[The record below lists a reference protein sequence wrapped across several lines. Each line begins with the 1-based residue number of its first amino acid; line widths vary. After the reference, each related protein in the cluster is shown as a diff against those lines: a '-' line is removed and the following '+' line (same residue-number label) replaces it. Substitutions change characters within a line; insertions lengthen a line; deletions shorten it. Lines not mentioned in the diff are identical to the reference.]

1 LNEIIFISS
10 LFIIDLQMTIS
21 EFSSFVKQ
29 SLSGVYDNGE
39 VNALLKNLLLER
51 LSFSF
56 YEQSK
61 HENDVLSVREG
72 EMLMNDLNRLKLGE
86 PLQYVLGYAWFNEM
100 KIIVDKNVL
109 IPRPETEE
117 LISFILDQRFPD
129 GAVMMDIC
137 SGSGCIALALK
148 SSFPTAH
155 VFGADVSEEA
165 LEVSRANSK
174 FLELKV
180 HWLKWNVLEEDA
192 PENFNQSLDLIVS
205 NPPYVSMH
213 EIEEM
218 SKNVIDFEPHLA
230 LFVPDNDPLLFYK
243 KIAHFSV
250 SRLKSGGRLWVE
262 INKRFA
268 VEVAELFEKIG
279 FTDVR
284 IYRDFSDNDRF
295 VSAVKI

>member
-1 LNEIIFISS
+1 
-10 LFIIDLQMTIS
+10 MTIS

-61 HENDVLSVREG
+61 HENDVLSVG
-72 EMLMNDLNRLKLGE
+72 EEALLMNDFNRLKLGE

-137 SGSGCIALALK
+137 CGSGCIALALK

-155 VFGADVSEEA
+155 VFGVDVSEEA

-174 FLELKV
+174 VLGLKV
-180 HWLKWNVLEEDA
+180 QWLKWNVLEEDA
-192 PENFNQSLDLIVS
+192 PENFNQSLDLVVS

-218 SKNVIDFEPHLA
+218 SKNVVDFEPHLA
-230 LFVPDNDPLLFYK
+230 LFVPDNDPLLFYW
-243 KIAHFSV
+243 KIAHFSLI
-250 SRLKSGGRLWVE
+250 RLKIGGRLWVE
-262 INKRFA
+262 INKLYA
-268 VEVAELFEKIG
+268 VEVAELFEKFG
-279 FTDVR
+279 FSDVR

-295 VSAVKI
+295 VSAVRY

>member
-61 HENDVLSVREG
+61 HENDVLSVG
-72 EMLMNDLNRLKLGE
+72 EEALLMNDFNRLKLGE

-137 SGSGCIALALK
+137 CGSGCIALALK

-155 VFGADVSEEA
+155 VFGVDVSEEA

-174 FLELKV
+174 VLGLKV
-180 HWLKWNVLEEDA
+180 QWLKWNVLEEDA
-192 PENFNQSLDLIVS
+192 PENFNQSLDLVVS

-218 SKNVIDFEPHLA
+218 SKNVVDFEPHLA
-230 LFVPDNDPLLFYK
+230 LFVPDNDPLLFYW
-243 KIAHFSV
+243 KIAHFSLI
-250 SRLKSGGRLWVE
+250 RLKIGGRLWVE
-262 INKRFA
+262 INKLYA
-268 VEVAELFEKIG
+268 VEVAELFEKFG
-279 FTDVR
+279 FSDVR

-295 VSAVKI
+295 VSAVRY